1 MAVGWG
7 IHPRSCELAHELDA
21 TVGWGIHSRSCQLA
35 HEVDAPVASGGHN
48 MCSCGAG
55 DLTAEKL

>member
-35 HEVDAPVASGGHN
+35 HEVDAPVASGGTQYVF
-48 MCSCGAG
+48 MWCWRSDG
-55 DLTAEKL
+55 